1 MRWKTFMPAVTTM
14 LWVAGATVAEPPTR
28 FPPEFLSQ
36 LQHGKEIYVATQ
48 RKDGTRSAAAPVW
61 FGVMD
66 DTIWFATRTGSYK
79 AKRVRRGS
87 PVFVSVSGKDGPFI
101 ETKAEIVKDGT
112 LADRLGTIYAQ
123 KYWRAWLGMF
133 RPGHEKI
140 AAGKDVLIHLTPA
153 Q

>member
-1 MRWKTFMPAVTTM
+1 
-14 LWVAGATVAEPPTR
+14 VAEPPTH
-28 FPPEFLSQ
+28 FSPEFLRQ
-36 LQHGKEIYVATQ
+36 LQRTKEIYVATQ
-48 RKDGTRSAAAPVW
+48 RKDGTRSTAAPVW
-61 FGVMD
+61 FGTMD

-101 ETKAEIVKDGT
+101 ETKAEVSKDAAI
-112 LADRLGTIYAQ
+112 ADRLGEIYAQ
-123 KYWRAWLGMF
+123 KYWMAWLGMF

-140 AAGKDVLIHLTPA
+140 AAGKDALIHLTPA